1 MFPPPPALNNISSPS
16 NTTFKTTDK
25 FMSQSSTTFFM
36 KLNVYSSQRV
46 LTVTFPFDLANDTP
60 EQIVKEMR
68 SGLNLNT
75 AKEDDGHEMRAL

>member
-1 MFPPPPALNNISSPS
+1 
-16 NTTFKTTDK
+16 
-25 FMSQSSTTFFM
+25 M